1 MTTTHLT
8 YSYSYPLSPRKGQY
22 AALDRLLKDMR
33 RLYNAALEERIG
45 CHQKTG
51 TSLTAYDQMK
61 SLTMIHREHEEYA
74 NFPVS
79 IGRHP
84 LMVLD
89 RAFKAFFKRV
99 KKGEKPGFPRFKG
112 QDRFR
117 TIGVVGDKGW
127 DVREDRIRI
136 KGLGVLRFN
145 KTREMPSAPNLWT
158 MTRKAGRWYVN
169 FVVEVDCAESNDRP
183 AIGLDV
189 GLTHLITTSDG
200 DHIPN
205 LDEGAVSKDIRRWQ
219 RALAR
224 AKRGSNRRGKT
235 KARLAR
241 LLEKRTN
248 RRKNHAHKVSAWLA
262 RTYGTIVVEDL
273 KVGNMMKSAKGTV
286 DVPGTNVA
294 AKSGLN
300 RSIQDAGWRR
310 LRELLQYKCV
320 LNGNELIE
328 VDPRNTSRMCHE
340 CGYVAAENR
349 KRERFHCVSCGHT
362 AHADVNAALNILHRG
377 GVVPEPHNV
386 GRRTGRVA
394 GKAAMVSSGPIPGKP
409 H

>member
-1 MTTTHLT
+1 
-8 YSYSYPLSPRKGQY
+8 
-22 AALDRLLKDMR
+22 MR
-33 RLYNAALEERIG
+33 TLYNAALEERID
-45 CHQKTG
+45 CYRKTG
-51 TSLTAYDQMK
+51 RGPTAFDQMK
-61 SLTMIHREHEEYA
+61 SLTEIREDNAECA
-74 NFPVS
+74 NLPVS

-84 LMVLD
+84 LMVLG

-99 KKGEKPGFPRFKG
+99 KKGEKLGFPRFKG
-112 QDRFR
+112 KDRFR
-117 TIGVVGDKGW
+117 TIGVVGPNGW
-127 DVREDRIRI
+127 DVRDNWIRI
-136 KGLGVLRFN
+136 KGLGILRFN
-145 KTREMPSAPNLWT
+145 NTREMPSAPKLWT

-169 FVVEVDCAESNDRP
+169 FVVEVECAEPNSRP
-183 AIGLDV
+183 AIGLDA
-189 GLTHLITTSDG
+189 GLTRLITTSEG
-200 DHIPN
+200 EHIPN
-205 LDEGAVSKDIRRWQ
+205 LDESAINAEIQKGQ

-224 AKRGSNRRGKT
+224 ARRGSNRRRKT

-273 KVGNMMKSAKGTV
+273 KIKNMVKSAKGTA

-294 AKSGLN
+294 AKRGLN

-320 LNGNELIE
+320 LNGSQLIE
-328 VDPRNTSRMCHE
+328 VDPKSTSRICHK
-340 CGYVAAENR
+340 CGHVAAENR
-349 KRERFHCVSCGHT
+349 RRERFRCVSCGHE

-386 GRRTGRVA
+386 GHRAERVA

-409 H
+409 QRYRRLHVLFHR